1 MTESGIDRPDAF
13 LFDVFGVLIKSQGKA
28 HVERIERE
36 LGQPHKTSKMM
47 EVYNELRPA
56 LDAGR
61 VSEISYW
68 NQIKLRAGLEFL
80 DPVEAI
86 EVDYRGVVDL
96 PNREVIDFMLELKDR
111 GHTVG
116 ILSNIPPGL
125 ADDLRE
131 KHSAWLDRLDAVN
144 FSYEIDAAKPE
155 AEAFHHALESL
166 GRQAG
171 SVVFIDDHLVNVE
184 AARKERLH
192 AIHFQ
197 GIDSLR
203 NDPLMGAQ

>member
-166 GRQAG
+166 GRPAG
-171 SVVFIDDHLVNVE
+171 SVVFID
-184 AARKERLH
+184 
-192 AIHFQ
+192 
-197 GIDSLR
+197 
-203 NDPLMGAQ
+203 